1 MEPTPPGAGHEPV
14 RQFMREVE
22 TQVVAGLV
30 LALAAGVGYLVYQI
44 PRSLDLVLANQRA
57 MADRAAAIEVRVT
70 KTEEKLPVIDRRV
83 TTLEAQ

>member
-1 MEPTPPGAGHEPV
+1 MEPTPPGTGHEPV

-70 KTEEKLPVIDRRV
+70 KTEEKLQVIDRRV

>member
-30 LALAAGVGYLVYQI
+30 LALASGVGYLVYQI

-70 KTEEKLPVIDRRV
+70 KTEEKLQVIDRRV